1 MLITSP
7 RNAWPIWSP
16 PPAAAGLTADL
27 FGILAF
33 DLSPVAPN
41 LIVQGRKLSSSVG
54 GPPLSLQ
61 LSLWPIF

>member
-7 RNAWPIWSP
+7 RKAWPIWSP
-16 PPAAAGLTADL
+16 PPTAGLTADL
-27 FGILAF
+27 FVILAF